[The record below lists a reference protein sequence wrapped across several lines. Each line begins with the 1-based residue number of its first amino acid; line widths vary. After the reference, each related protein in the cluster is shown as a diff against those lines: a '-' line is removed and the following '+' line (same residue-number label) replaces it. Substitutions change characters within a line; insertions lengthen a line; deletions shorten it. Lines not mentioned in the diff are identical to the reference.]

1 MRVTEI
7 VTESVIAVDLKH
19 KISVILLSA
28 TADLFTAVRNLY
40 PKPTRSRAFRTRL
53 RQLTTRVIN
62 GYAL

>member
-19 KISVILLSA
+19 KISVILSV
-28 TADLFTAVRNLY
+28 TAGLFTAVRNLY
-40 PKPTRSRAFRTRL
+40 PKPTRSRVFRTRL